1 MDEIE
6 RLVKNVGDCFDGKP
20 WYGTSTMSIIDM
32 VSYSQVNVRP
42 EGFSKS
48 IAGLLRHMIAW
59 RVFTIKRLRGLS
71 DFMIDPESAA
81 NWNSS
86 NVTEKEWKGLLK
98 LLKKTQDALVD
109 ALKNIEGE
117 NLTEGVPGS
126 DYTKDYL
133 IRGIVQH
140 DVYHLGQI
148 AVLKDIIDS

>member
-1 MDEIE
+1 MNEIE
-6 RLVKNVGDCFDGKP
+6 RVVANAADCFDGKP

-32 VSYSQVNVRP
+32 VSYSQVNIRP

-59 RVFTIKRLRGLS
+59 RVFTIKRLRGLA
-71 DFMIDPESAA
+71 DFTIDAKSAE

-86 NVTEKEWKGLLK
+86 NVSEKEWKGLLK
-98 LLKKTQDALVD
+98 LLNKSQVALVD
-109 ALKNIEGE
+109 AFESLEID

-126 DYTKDYL
+126 NYNKDYL

-148 AVLKDIIDS
+148 AVLKDIIES

>member
-1 MDEIE
+1 MNEIE
-6 RLVKNVGDCFDGKP
+6 RVVANAADCFDGKP

-32 VSYSQVNVRP
+32 VSYSQVNIRP

-59 RVFTIKRLRGLS
+59 RVFTIKRLRGLAE
-71 DFMIDPESAA
+71 FTIDSKSAE

-98 LLKKTQDALVD
+98 LLKKTQEALVD
-109 ALKNIEGE
+109 AFENLQSE
-117 NLTEGVPGS
+117 NLTQGVPGS
-126 DYTKDYL
+126 IYNMDYL
-133 IRGIVQH
+133 IRGIIQH

-148 AVLKDIIDS
+148 AVLKDIIES

>member
-1 MDEIE
+1 MNEIE
-6 RLVKNVGDCFDGKP
+6 RVVANAADCFDGKP

-32 VSYSQVNVRP
+32 VSYSQVNIRP

-59 RVFTIKRLRGLS
+59 RVFTIKRLRGLAE
-71 DFMIDPESAA
+71 FTIDSKSAE

-98 LLKKTQDALVD
+98 LLKKTQEALVD
-109 ALKNIEGE
+109 AFENLQSE
-117 NLTEGVPGS
+117 NLTQGVPGS
-126 DYTKDYL
+126 IYNKDYL
-133 IRGIVQH
+133 IRGIIQH

-148 AVLKDIIDS
+148 AVLKDIIES

>member
-1 MDEIE
+1 MA
-6 RLVKNVGDCFDGKP
+6 NAGDCFQGKP

-32 VSYSQVNVRP
+32 VSYSQVNIRP

-59 RVFTIKRLRGLS
+59 RVFTIKRLRGLA
-71 DFMIDPESAA
+71 DFTIDAKSAE

-86 NVTEKEWKGLLK
+86 DVTEKEWKGLLK
-98 LLKKTQDALVD
+98 LLKKTQVALVD
-109 ALKNIEGE
+109 VLETLEID

-126 DYTKDYL
+126 IYNKDYL
-133 IRGIVQH
+133 IRGIIQH

-148 AVLKDIIDS
+148 AVLKDIIES